1 VAIKLTHRVSERL
14 MPPIPPDQTSPYDTG
29 EGTPAK
35 IEIKP
40 CRKVRTPQ
48 QPRGPP
54 QDVPDRILRDREVRE
69 RVGLSRATIWRMIRS
84 GDFPAPVRLGPQSV
98 GWIEREVGDWI
109 AERAAQRPST
119 AA

>member
-1 VAIKLTHRVSERL
+1 VRTRILEWERTQ
-14 MPPIPPDQTSPYDTG
+14 MPTIPPDQISPYPTG
-29 EGTPAK
+29 DATRAK
-35 IEIKP
+35 VVNKSRP
-40 CRKVRTPQ
+40 KAPHTPQ
-48 QPRGPP
+48 QARAPP
-54 QDVPDRILRDREVRE
+54 SAQDRILRDREVRE
-69 RVGLSRATIWRMIRS
+69 RVGLSRATIWRKVRN